1 MISFPGLDLLP
12 RAQRQLWPELAT
24 VSDAAFVLYGGTAIA
39 LYLAHRESVDFDF
52 FSDSTFQP
60 DDLLAKFHFLRGAE
74 LLQTKR
80 DTLTVVV
87 GNGDSRVKIS
97 FFGGLAFGRLSDP
110 LRTPDGVLEVASLQ
124 DLLAHKLK
132 VVLQRIEV
140 KDYLDID
147 ALLQNGQ
154 DLSDGCGGARAL
166 FPAFAPNECLKALTY
181 FKDPSLALLSLPV
194 KQRLV
199 AAVAAVQAIPQVMV
213 KSNLL
218 SAR

>member
-1 MISFPGLDLLP
+1 L
-12 RAQRQLWPELAT
+12 
-24 VSDAAFVLYGGTAIA
+24 
-39 LYLAHRESVDFDF
+39 DF
-52 FSDSTFQP
+52 FTDRTFQP
-60 DDLLAKFHFLRGAE
+60 DDLLEKFHFLHAAE
-74 LLQTKR
+74 FLQTKR
-80 DTLTVVV
+80 DTLTVLA
-87 GNGDSRVKIS
+87 GQGDSRVKIS

-110 LRTPDGVLEVASLQ
+110 GRTPDGVMEVASLQ

-154 DLSDGCGGARAL
+154 DLANGCGGAKAL
-166 FPAFAPNECLKALTY
+166 FTAFAPHECLKALTY
-181 FKDPSLALLSLPV
+181 FKDPSLTPLSLPA

-199 AAVAAVQAIPQVMV
+199 TAAAAVQVIPRVTV
-213 KSNLL
+213 KSHLL